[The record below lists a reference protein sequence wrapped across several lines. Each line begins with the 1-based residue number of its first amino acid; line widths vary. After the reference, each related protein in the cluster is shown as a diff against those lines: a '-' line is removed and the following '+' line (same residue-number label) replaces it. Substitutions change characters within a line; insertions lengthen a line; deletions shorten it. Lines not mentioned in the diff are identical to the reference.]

1 MSIAKFFSGVIQ
13 DHRSRTV
20 WTIDTLRDY
29 FNQWATI
36 HLEEGSNQERQEQE
50 VNRFFTNLKDQGLY
64 KDPKAMQK
72 FFKAM
77 VELSVEKSLYL
88 GDGETKRPEDRIV
101 YRYIE
106 SFLNF
111 CLVSLMKYT

>member
-1 MSIAKFFSGVIQ
+1 
-13 DHRSRTV
+13 
-20 WTIDTLRDY
+20 
-29 FNQWATI
+29 
-36 HLEEGSNQERQEQE
+36 
-50 VNRFFTNLKDQGLY
+50 
-64 KDPKAMQK
+64 MQK

-77 VELSVEKSLYL
+77 VELSVEKALFL
-88 GDGETKRPEDRIV
+88 GDGETKRPDDRIV